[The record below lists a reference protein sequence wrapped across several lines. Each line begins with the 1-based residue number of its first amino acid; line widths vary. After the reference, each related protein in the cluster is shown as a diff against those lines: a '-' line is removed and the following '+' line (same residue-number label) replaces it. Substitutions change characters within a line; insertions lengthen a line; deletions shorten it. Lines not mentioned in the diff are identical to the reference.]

1 MWPTSAAICSERD
14 TNLVRQLRAAARS
27 GQVGSI
33 TRRVGLISA
42 LGAVIIVVVVG
53 SCYGGTDG
61 GGSDGR
67 GAYADSNTTPH
78 IGATIGA
85 VVNADA
91 VNTAY
96 ANGTSTIYSPVGE
109 GISRNAG
116 NSKNSC
122 DSDGSDVSVQHGI
135 LFHFIGY

>member
-1 MWPTSAAICSERD
+1 M
-14 TNLVRQLRAAARS
+14 
-27 GQVGSI
+27 
-33 TRRVGLISA
+33 
-42 LGAVIIVVVVG
+42 GAVIIVVVVG

-78 IGATIGA
+78 IGATIGATIGA